1 MREIKFRGKSENN
14 GEWLYGGIEINVQK
28 HFAIIYDERTPYDNE
43 YSVIPESVGQYT
55 GLNDK
60 HGKEIYEGDVV
71 QYHPEANAGVGRVV
85 YEGSGFYVI
94 DEFNG
99 LLDDFATLGIEV
111 IGNITDNP
119 ELIEGE

>member
-71 QYHPEANAGVGRVV
+71 QYHPAANAGVGRVV

-111 IGNITDNP
+111 IDNIHDNP